1 MSVWDFTG
9 KRVIIS
15 GCFSGMGEAAARE
28 LVRLGA
34 EVHGF
39 DYKRSEVPMA
49 SFTEVDLREP
59 ASIDAAVAKVGGSVD
74 ALFNCAGL
82 AHTFPPLDLMKVN
95 FIGLRHLTETVL
107 PLMKAGGSVTSIS
120 SNGGLGWTQRIPV
133 LMEFIAQ
140 PDYASAVA
148 WCESHADTVL
158 EGYGFSKEVLICWTL
173 LRCYDLVKRGIRI
186 NCTLPGPTDSPMMK
200 DIEKVTPASVLEA
213 AAQPSGR
220 RSTPAEQAYPLIF
233 LGSDAASYISGLA
246 LNVDLGFLGSV
257 MTGQIDMRA
266 MMGDSMDRTSA
277 T

>member
-9 KRVIIS
+9 KRVVIS

-34 EVHGF
+34 EVHGL
-39 DYKRSEVPMA
+39 DYKRAEAPMA
-49 SFTEVDLREP
+49 SFTEIDLREP
-59 ASIDAAVAKVGGSVD
+59 ASIDAAVARIGGTVD

-82 AHTFPPLDLMKVN
+82 AHTYPPLDLMKVN
-95 FIGLRHLTETVL
+95 FIGLRHLTEAVL
-107 PLMKAGGSVTSIS
+107 PLMKPGGSITSIA

-148 WCESHADTVL
+148 WCTSHPETVL
-158 EGYGFSKEVLICWTL
+158 EGYGFSKEVVICWTL

-186 NCTLPGPTDSPMMK
+186 NCTLPGPTESPMMK
-200 DIEKVTPASVLEA
+200 DIEKVTPARVLDA
-213 AAQPSGR
+213 ASQPSGR
-220 RSTPAEQAYPLIF
+220 RSTSAEQAYPLIF
-233 LGSDAASYISGLA
+233 LGSDAASFISGLA

-257 MTGQIDMRA
+257 MTGQIDMRS
-266 MMGDSMDRTSA
+266 MMGGMEQSSA
-277 T
+277 A

>member
-9 KRVIIS
+9 KRVIIT

-59 ASIDAAVAKVGGSVD
+59 ASIDAAVAKVGGPVD

-82 AHTFPPLDLMKVN
+82 PQTFPAIDLMKVN
-95 FIGLRHLTETVL
+95 FIGLRHLTEAVL
-107 PLMKAGGSVTSIS
+107 PLMKEGGSITSIS
-120 SNGGLGWTQRIPV
+120 SNGGLGWSQRMPV

-140 PDYASAVA
+140 PDYDGAVA
-148 WCESHADTVL
+148 WCEAHSEVVQ
-158 EGYGFSKEVLICWTL
+158 EGYGFSKEAVIAWTM
-173 LRCYDLVKRGIRI
+173 LRCYDLVKRCIRI
-186 NCTLPGPTDSPMMK
+186 NCTMPGTTQSPMMAEFK
-200 DIEKVTPASVLEA
+200 KVVPASVLEA

-220 RSTPAEQAYPLIF
+220 YSTPVEQAYPLIF
-233 LGSDAASYISGLA
+233 LGSDAASYISGVA
-246 LNVDLGFLGSV
+246 LNADLGFLGSV
-257 MTGQIDMRA
+257 MTGQIDMQA
-266 MMGDSMDRTSA
+266 MMAGAEQSPA
-277 T
+277 A

>member
-9 KRVIIS
+9 KRVIVS
-15 GCFSGMGEAAARE
+15 GCFSGMGAAAAQE

-39 DYKRSEVPMA
+39 DFRKSEVPMA
-49 SFTEVDLREP
+49 SFTEVDLRNP
-59 ASIDAAVAKVGGSVD
+59 DSIDAAVAKLGGPVD

-82 AHTFPPLDLMKVN
+82 AHTSPPLDLMKVN
-95 FIGLRHLTETVL
+95 FIGLRHLTEAVL
-107 PLMKAGGSVTSIS
+107 PLMKEGGSITSIA

-148 WCESHADTVL
+148 WCESHPDAVL
-158 EGYGFSKEVLICWTL
+158 EGYAFSKEVVIAWTL
-173 LRCYDLVKRGIRI
+173 LRCYDLIKRGIRI
-186 NCTLPGPTDSPMMK
+186 NCTLPGPTQSPMMIE
-200 DIEKVTPASVLEA
+200 IEKVTPAATLEA

-220 RSTPAEQAYPLIF
+220 RSTPVEQAYPLIF

-266 MMGDSMDRTSA
+266 MMGDVEARTA
-277 T
+277 A

>member
-15 GCFSGMGEAAARE
+15 GCYSGMGAAAARE
-28 LVRLGA
+28 LVRLGG

-39 DYKRSEVPMA
+39 DYKKSEVPLA
-49 SFTEVDLREP
+49 SFTEVDLRDP
-59 ASIDAAVAKVGGSVD
+59 ASIDAAVAGIGGPVD

-82 AHTFPPLDLMKVN
+82 APGFPPLDLMKVN
-95 FIGLRHLTETVL
+95 FIGLRHLTEAVL
-107 PLMKAGGSVTSIS
+107 PLMKEGGSITSIS
-120 SNGGLGWTQRIPV
+120 SNGGLGWTQRIPL

-140 PDYASAVA
+140 PDYAGAVA
-148 WCESHADTVL
+148 WCEARPEVVL
-158 EGYGFSKEVLICWTL
+158 EGYGFSKEVVIAWTM

-186 NCTLPGPTDSPMMK
+186 NCTLPGPTQTPMMD
-200 DIEKVTPASVLEA
+200 DIEKVTPPAMLEA

-220 RSTPAEQAYPLIF
+220 RSTPDQQAYPLIF

-257 MTGQIDMRA
+257 MTGQIDMGW
-266 MMGDSMDRTSA
+266 MMGDTEQGSA
-277 T
+277 A

>member
-39 DYKRSEVPMA
+39 DYKRSEVPLA

-59 ASIDAAVAKVGGSVD
+59 ASIDAAVAKVGAPVD

-82 AHTFPPLDLMKVN
+82 AHTFPALDLMKVN
-95 FIGLRHLTETVL
+95 FIGLRRLTEAVL
-107 PLMKAGGSVTSIS
+107 PLMKPGGSITSIA
-120 SNGGLGWTQRIPV
+120 SNGGLGWSQRIPV

-148 WCESHADTVL
+148 WCEAHPETVM
-158 EGYGFSKEVLICWTL
+158 EGYAFSKEVVICWTM
-173 LRCYDLVKRGIRI
+173 LRCYDLTKRGIRI
-186 NCTLPGPTDSPMMK
+186 NCTMPGPTESPMMK
-200 DIEKVTPASVLEA
+200 EIEKVTPARMLEA

-220 RSTPAEQAYPLIF
+220 RSTPVEQAYPLIF

-266 MMGDSMDRTSA
+266 MMSGMEQA
-277 T
+277 PAA